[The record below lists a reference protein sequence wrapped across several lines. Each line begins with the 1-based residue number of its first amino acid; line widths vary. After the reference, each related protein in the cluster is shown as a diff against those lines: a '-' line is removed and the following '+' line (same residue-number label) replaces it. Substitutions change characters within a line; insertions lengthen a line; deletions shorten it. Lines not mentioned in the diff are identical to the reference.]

1 MLSYGPRLRTSQGP
15 LPPSWVGSSAPE
27 PPSLA
32 RPCRGC
38 PHTAH
43 PFRVHGAHLINRRL
57 VPVKLG
63 NWHQM
68 QFVLSVWG
76 GLNSCLSFFFSL
88 EAETLKIVIG
98 TPRFIV
104 LHGYSVILQIEG
116 LWSLCKV
123 LQFKFIE
130 ECFTTKNTVC
140 PGDCSMFTC
149 KECALSCCWVECSV
163 NIT

>member
-98 TPRFIV
+98 NTNDA
-104 LHGYSVILQIEG
+104 
-116 LWSLCKV
+116 
-123 LQFKFIE
+123 
-130 ECFTTKNTVC
+130 NTVDSDK
-140 PGDCSMFTC
+140 PMWVAASDTNFQET
-149 KECALSCCWVECSV
+149 LSK
-163 NIT
+163 NNL

>member
-104 LHGYSVILQIEG
+104 LHFIALCQYCIFYKLKACDSPTSKSAGTIFPTALAHLVPLCHVVIILELVQT
-116 LWSLCKV
+116 LPPKRL
-123 LQFKFIE
+123 
-130 ECFTTKNTVC
+130 
-140 PGDCSMFTC
+140 
-149 KECALSCCWVECSV
+149 
-163 NIT
+163 